1 MTLPRRLLERSP
13 GLAERAQ
20 RGRRLASRALL
31 GTTREDLD
39 GRIAAAEERA
49 ERLERQLAEL
59 GSAMAP
65 LEGTAGLVARYAEL
79 RAAVHEVRR
88 AQQAA
93 GRPASAPAPGEPAAA
108 APSGVASER
117 FDYAG
122 FERRFRGHPD
132 DVRAAQLERY
142 GALLEG
148 PGPVVD
154 VGCGR
159 GELLQAL
166 AARGTSV
173 VGVEPNPAMAAQ
185 ARDRGV
191 EVHEVLGAAYLR
203 GVDDDSLQ
211 AVVAF
216 HVAEHLQ
223 VDDLIELM
231 ELAAA
236 KLRPGG
242 VLVLETPNPVAFWT
256 LHNSYVLDPT
266 HVWPLHPELLR
277 FLAEGAG
284 FKEVDLRFYAPADSH
299 WVAPL
304 AADDAPP
311 ALRAEL
317 DAVFSR
323 LNGQLF
329 GPQDYALVAR
339 A

>member
-1 MTLPRRLLERSP
+1 MIRRLVDRSP
-13 GLAERAQ
+13 ALRERAQ
-20 RGRRLASRALL
+20 RGRQLASRAIL

-39 GRIAAAEERA
+39 GRIAAAEARA
-49 ERLERQLAEL
+49 AELERQLADL
-59 GSAMAP
+59 GAAMAP
-65 LEGTAGLVARYAEL
+65 LEGSAGVAARYAEL
-79 RAAVHEVRR
+79 RATVHEVRR
-88 AQQAA
+88 ALRAPDTSSLA
-93 GRPASAPAPGEPAAA
+93 GQPAAAA
-108 APSGVASER
+108 APSRGVASER
-117 FDYAG
+117 FDYVG

-132 DVRAAQLERY
+132 DVRAAQLDRY
-142 GALLEG
+142 GELLAG

-166 AARGTSV
+166 AERDTSV
-173 VGVEPNPAMAAQ
+173 VGVEPNAAMARQ

-191 EVHEVLGAAYLR
+191 EVHEVLGAEYLR
-203 GVDDDSLQ
+203 GVEDGSLQ

-284 FKEVDLRFYAPADSH
+284 FAEVDLRFFAPADSH
-299 WVAPL
+299 WTPPLQAP
-304 AADDAPP
+304 DAPP
-311 ALRAEL
+311 ALREEL
-317 DAVFSR
+317 DGVFRR
-323 LNGQLF
+323 LNQQLF

-339 A
+339 V